1 MCSLQS
7 LWSNRTMGPYGQLWP
22 NGLGDISPS
31 LMVLLLLLELCSGW
45 GLPVSRLASA
55 VTLFPTC
62 PRPPLT
68 LERFL
73 NKRPI
78 LYFDQLS
85 CYLGDQIFAWPD
97 RFWSTT
103 KYDQNVFITFL
114 LKYNLLALADFYRL
128 WKDYFDLV
136 SCGSWAVDGR
146 QRGWYIFL
154 TQRWWYLGLNL
165 QCT

>member
-1 MCSLQS
+1 MFLHAFTSFQIPLPPYFHMFSQVFMCFHIFHVLS
-7 LWSNRTMGPYGQLWP
+7 
-22 NGLGDISPS
+22 GDI
-31 LMVLLLLLELCSGW
+31 LVVIVVAIVVRIMQWMVFARFPAGQCGH
-45 GLPVSRLASA
+45 PLA
-55 VTLFPTC
+55 
-62 PRPPLT
+62 PPLT

-85 CYLGDQIFAWPD
+85 CYLGGQIFAWPD

-128 WKDYFDLV
+128 
-136 SCGSWAVDGR
+136 
-146 QRGWYIFL
+146 
-154 TQRWWYLGLNL
+154 
-165 QCT
+165 